1 MAESPTPIAE
11 IDHGPS
17 KFDQFLDQHTTKL
30 IIGAILIAL
39 GAVGFVIYSGLA
51 EAKAEEAGSALTA
64 AESISDY
71 QDVIGQWPESKSAE
85 SATLLLAGAQAEESP
100 EDAIQTLRDFIDK
113 YPEHSA
119 VATAKVSL
127 GLKLAEQGSSD
138 EAVTLLTEVAD
149 DASASYISPLA
160 SISLGDIAK
169 SAGNSEEAKSWYEKA
184 LEDVSDQGNTYA
196 DTAQARLLLVNAA
209 PPTKV
214 KPAPPAPIIP
224 KAPSPIAPTAP
235 TPNVPKPNL
244 EIPDSPE
251 KLLLPNG
258 NGPQK
263 NGANTPKTPT
273 ETDLR

>member
-71 QDVIGQWPESKSAE
+71 QDVISQWPESKSAE

-184 LEDVSDQGNTYA
+184 LEEPLLPRSNPRHQRPLSP
-196 DTAQARLLLVNAA
+196 RLLA
-209 PPTKV
+209 PLHQRHLLQMCQN
-214 KPAPPAPIIP
+214 PI
-224 KAPSPIAPTAP
+224 
-235 TPNVPKPNL
+235 
-244 EIPDSPE
+244 
-251 KLLLPNG
+251 
-258 NGPQK
+258 
-263 NGANTPKTPT
+263 
-273 ETDLR
+273 